1 MILTPTF
8 PSRSCTACIG
18 LGRACLSHIVIR
30 DRPAVTLTPV
40 FPDQGEPEQDGRDHQ
55 QEGAGMIRSVMPSVA
70 GMAHEEKKGKV
81 AA

>member
-40 FPDQGEPEQDGRDHQ
+40 FPDQREPEQADLD
-55 QEGAGMIRSVMPSVA
+55 
-70 GMAHEEKKGKV
+70 EETNW
-81 AA
+81 